1 MRNNSENENQHSFLS
16 RFKNQ
21 DKLLLIIIIT
31 IILIIILLFYLIEK
45 IIFII
50 LTKITFTS
58 LISFPLQIF
67 LHLLLIRYIIIQIAF
82 SGQNNLISR
91 SIFYGFG
98 KMQACHVHDTLR
110 PLLTSLLSFQQKI
123 KDLYISLNELNS
135 LKRYL
140 NSVNYLIDIYLDIF
154 NKMKNKFNQL
164 TLDQQIFYNNLN
176 YLKDA
181 INKDNLGN
189 FIDDSIRVI
198 ETNGKNSIIELPE
211 EILNNIKSTISEQ
224 NSNIFNTDKIM
235 EILLSMIKQVED
247 YIGENYHCFTRRYI
261 RNYLHNKLF
270 GSLEQFQVELNDK
283 FNIREYQLITK
294 DKCQIEYIIIK
305 SQYEAPRKKLMIM
318 CGPNGVPYQIF
329 VRNINLENYSHSGI
343 DVLCWNYRG
352 YGFSKGKS
360 SYNKLRSDVLELF
373 DEVKNNLHYERF
385 AVHGISIGGIPCC
398 HLARNRSE
406 VELMICDR
414 NFGRLDNITQ
424 SFICGKFL
432 FFIYKY
438 FYFQSSDN
446 VDNYLNV
453 KCDKIILN
461 DAKDKIVL
469 ETCSLKTLVAQSLC
483 EKYFE
488 CHNDN
493 NLVKMELKDIITDNS
508 NQNSISDNANNRN
521 HNNELESLSSKKD
534 NNPYQNITLNTLT
547 TSANGN
553 NNMNKEK
560 VLLKK
565 TVLDKI
571 FDSVEEKNYFVHSL
585 IMISNII
592 NKDKLEVNQKKTF
605 FSGIINLVKKN
616 SFQYSNLKE
625 EELQNTSGI
634 FDFVKDHM
642 LEILDSVQSAGDSLL
657 SLISITRDYTKQIYI
672 DNFFNNM
679 FIWGSLNYNYNHGE
693 MQIHKL
699 KNVKNILKGTMKLF
713 DEFINSQEIMN
724 YRELTIVKEI
734 NNIYNYFSKIVKNLE
749 NIGLNTKNGFI
760 KLIKEDLI
768 DDENKNLSYEKCL
781 MQLNRGNYVP
791 LYCGHNGALSKE
803 EREMLD
809 YFLMKTSFINTD
821 IENIKVESISTNE
834 DTDLL
839 KMNSPDSSTNIIN
852 VA

>member
-1 MRNNSENENQHSFLS
+1 MRNNSENENSLLS
-16 RFKNQ
+16 RLKNQ
-21 DKLLLIIIIT
+21 DKLLLIICIT

-67 LHLLLIRYIIIQIAF
+67 LHFLLIRYIIIQIAF

-91 SIFYGFG
+91 SIFYNLG
-98 KMQACHVHDTLR
+98 KMQACHVHDNLR

-123 KDLYISLNELNS
+123 KDLYISLNELNT
-135 LKRYL
+135 LKRQL

-164 TLDQQIFYNNLN
+164 TLDQQLFFNNLN

-181 INKDNLGN
+181 IKKDNLEN
-189 FIDDSIRVI
+189 FINETIRVI
-198 ETNGKNSIIELPE
+198 ENTGKNSIIELPE
-211 EILNNIKSTISEQ
+211 ESLNSIKLTISEQ
-224 NSNIFNTDKIM
+224 QSNIFNTDKIM
-235 EILLSMIKQVED
+235 EILLSMIKQIDD
-247 YIGENYHCFTRRYI
+247 YIGADYHCFNKRYL
-261 RNYLHNKLF
+261 RNYFQNKLF
-270 GSLEQFQVELNDK
+270 ASLEQFQVELNDK
-283 FNIREYQLITK
+283 FNMKEYQLITK

-305 SQYEAPRKKLMIM
+305 SQHEAPRKKLMIM

-329 VRNINLENYSHSGI
+329 VRNINIENYLHSDI
-343 DVLCWNYRG
+343 DLLCWNYRG

-488 CHNDN
+488 CHNDS
-493 NLVKMELKDIITDNS
+493 NLIKMELKDIIVDNS
-508 NQNSISDNANNRN
+508 NNKNNN

-534 NNPYQNITLNTLT
+534 NNSYQNVTLNTLT
-547 TSANGN
+547 TNTNVN

-565 TVLDKI
+565 TALDKI
-571 FDSVEEKNYFVHSL
+571 FDSVDEKNYFVHSL

-605 FSGIINLVKKN
+605 LSNIINLVKKN

-657 SLISITRDYTKQIYI
+657 SLISFTRDYTKQIYI

-679 FIWGSLNYNYNHGE
+679 FIWGSLNYDYNHGD

-699 KNVKNILKGTMKLF
+699 KNVKNILKNTMKLF

-724 YRELTIVKEI
+724 YRELTLVKEI
-734 NNIYNYFSKIVKNLE
+734 NTIYNYFSKIVKNLE

-768 DDENKNLSYEKCL
+768 DDENKDLSYEKCL

-791 LYCGHNGALSKE
+791 LYCGHNGALNKE

-809 YFLMKTSFINTD
+809 YFLMKSPFINND
-821 IENIKVESISTNE
+821 IENIKIENISTNE
-834 DTDLL
+834 EIDLL
-839 KMNSPDSSTNIIN
+839 KINPSDSSTNINN

>member
-1 MRNNSENENQHSFLS
+1 
-16 RFKNQ
+16 
-21 DKLLLIIIIT
+21 
-31 IILIIILLFYLIEK
+31 
-45 IIFII
+45 
-50 LTKITFTS
+50 
-58 LISFPLQIF
+58 
-67 LHLLLIRYIIIQIAF
+67 
-82 SGQNNLISR
+82 
-91 SIFYGFG
+91 
-98 KMQACHVHDTLR
+98 
-110 PLLTSLLSFQQKI
+110 
-123 KDLYISLNELNS
+123 
-135 LKRYL
+135 
-140 NSVNYLIDIYLDIF
+140 
-154 NKMKNKFNQL
+154 
-164 TLDQQIFYNNLN
+164 
-176 YLKDA
+176 
-181 INKDNLGN
+181 
-189 FIDDSIRVI
+189 
-198 ETNGKNSIIELPE
+198 
-211 EILNNIKSTISEQ
+211 
-224 NSNIFNTDKIM
+224 
-235 EILLSMIKQVED
+235 
-247 YIGENYHCFTRRYI
+247 
-261 RNYLHNKLF
+261 
-270 GSLEQFQVELNDK
+270 
-283 FNIREYQLITK
+283 
-294 DKCQIEYIIIK
+294 
-305 SQYEAPRKKLMIM
+305 
-318 CGPNGVPYQIF
+318 
-329 VRNINLENYSHSGI
+329 
-343 DVLCWNYRG
+343 
-352 YGFSKGKS
+352 
-360 SYNKLRSDVLELF
+360 
-373 DEVKNNLHYERF
+373 
-385 AVHGISIGGIPCC
+385 
-398 HLARNRSE
+398 
-406 VELMICDR
+406 
-414 NFGRLDNITQ
+414 
-424 SFICGKFL
+424 
-432 FFIYKY
+432 
-438 FYFQSSDN
+438 
-446 VDNYLNV
+446 
-453 KCDKIILN
+453 
-461 DAKDKIVL
+461 
-469 ETCSLKTLVAQSLC
+469 
-483 EKYFE
+483 
-488 CHNDN
+488 
-493 NLVKMELKDIITDNS
+493 MELKDIIVDNS
-508 NQNSISDNANNRN
+508 NANSLIDNNKNNN

-534 NNPYQNITLNTLT
+534 NNSYQNVTLNTLT
-547 TSANGN
+547 TNSNVN

-571 FDSVEEKNYFVHSL
+571 FDSVDEKNYFVHSL

-592 NKDKLEVNQKKTF
+592 NKDKLEVNQNKTF
-605 FSGIINLVKKN
+605 LSNIINLVKKN

-679 FIWGSLNYNYNHGE
+679 FIWGSLNYIYNHGE

-821 IENIKVESISTNE
+821 IENIKVESISANE